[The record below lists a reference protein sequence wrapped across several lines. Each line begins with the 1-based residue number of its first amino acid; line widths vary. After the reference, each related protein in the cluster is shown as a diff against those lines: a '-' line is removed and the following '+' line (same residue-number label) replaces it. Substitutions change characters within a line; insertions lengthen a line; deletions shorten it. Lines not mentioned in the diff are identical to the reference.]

1 MLSVWASLCLLALGV
16 SGNGGTAAGDAE
28 ARAQVAVITINGPIS
43 PATADYLESAHEE
56 ALADG
61 ATAVVIALDTPGG
74 LVTAMRDMIQLVLQ
88 SRVPVITWVSPEGA
102 RAASAGTYL
111 LYASHV
117 AAMAPATNVGAATP
131 VRIGGAPS
139 EPGPPSPGGADE
151 APEGEAGDGD
161 SDAGDGDAQP
171 TGDGDDDMSAGEKKA
186 INDAVAY
193 IRSLAE
199 RRGRNADWAEEAVRE
214 GVSISAD
221 EALERNVIDLVVPS
235 LAGLLEAIDGRE
247 VALAGGATQTLA
259 LDDAEIRRYDPGW
272 RYEFLAIITNPTI
285 AYVLMMIGIYGLLL
299 EGYSPGAILPG
310 TVGAISL
317 LLALYAFQLM
327 PVSYAGLGLLV
338 LGIVLMIAEA
348 LAPSFGILGFGGLAA
363 FVLGSVFLMDTD
375 VPGYDIHLG
384 VIVGLSLASALL
396 LGLTL
401 YLLYRS
407 RRARVTTGDEGT
419 VDGQVGS
426 VLSFSEGSG
435 WMLLNGER
443 WQIRSGDALQAGQTV
458 RAVRHD
464 GFTIEV
470 EAADHPLDA
479 PPASVDTR

>member
-1 MLSVWASLCLLALGV
+1 
-16 SGNGGTAAGDAE
+16 
-28 ARAQVAVITINGPIS
+28 
-43 PATADYLESAHEE
+43 
-56 ALADG
+56 
-61 ATAVVIALDTPGG
+61 
-74 LVTAMRDMIQLVLQ
+74 
-88 SRVPVITWVSPEGA
+88 
-102 RAASAGTYL
+102 
-111 LYASHV
+111 
-117 AAMAPATNVGAATP
+117 
-131 VRIGGAPS
+131 
-139 EPGPPSPGGADE
+139 
-151 APEGEAGDGD
+151 
-161 SDAGDGDAQP
+161 
-171 TGDGDDDMSAGEKKA
+171 MSAGEKKA
-186 INDAVAY
+186 VNDAVAY

-199 RRGRNADWAEEAVRE
+199 RRGRNADWAEQAVRE

-221 EALERNVIDLVVPS
+221 EALERNVIDLVVPT
-235 LAGLLEAIDGRE
+235 LAGLLDAIDGRE
-247 VALAGGATQTLA
+247 VTLAGGATRTLT
-259 LDDAEIRRYDPGW
+259 LEDAEIRRYDPGW

-327 PVSYAGLGLLV
+327 PVSYVGLGLLV

-396 LGLTL
+396 LGITL

-419 VDGQVGS
+419 VDGQIGS
-426 VLSFSEGSG
+426 VLSFSGGSG

-470 EAADHPLDA
+470 EAADHPLDT
-479 PPASVDTR
+479 PPAPVDTR